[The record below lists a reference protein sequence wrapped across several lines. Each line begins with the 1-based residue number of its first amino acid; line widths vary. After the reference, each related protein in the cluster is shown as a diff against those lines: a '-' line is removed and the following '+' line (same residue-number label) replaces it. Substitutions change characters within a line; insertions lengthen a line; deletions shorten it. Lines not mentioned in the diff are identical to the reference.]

1 MEAFF
6 LIRKFYNLKKGVSPQ
21 PLLKKKDSELVRN
34 LNPYKFTKPNSKPII
49 DSSSVEHLQKMVKK
63 TKKEMEKMAKNLNFM
78 EAARLRDEL
87 QELQDELKK
96 KA

>member
-1 MEAFF
+1 M
-6 LIRKFYNLKKGVSPQ
+6 SPQ

-34 LNPYKFTKPNSKPII
+34 LNPYKVTTPNSKPII
-49 DSSSVEHLQKMVKK
+49 DSSSVEQLQKMIKY
-63 TKKEMEKMAKNLNFM
+63 TKKGMEKMAKNLNFM

-87 QELQDELKK
+87 QELEEKLKN